1 MNDIEPQGIS
11 MENVLEEVQ
20 DKESRKTI
28 DKRKLLALAATAA
41 AGLAITPL
49 IKGAHA
55 DGGQGASGSGEA
67 LIVGKSNKATDGD
80 QTVLNTYTT
89 EESIA
94 GFRVHN
100 NGDTEKAQAIAG
112 EAPNGVG
119 VLGISSAAK
128 GAGVRGIAVE
138 GAGVEGH
145 STSGTG
151 VFAESM
157 YGVALQVVGKSGI
170 QGKVDGGTQDGAA
183 ILRVNNNGEPG
194 TPATEGQ
201 LIGWPVSIAAACPNG
216 IGILAFG
223 PQFGVY
229 GTTDPGGPG
238 TSVGTGVVGTSDKG
252 TGVRGQSGSGTGVFA
267 ASGTGTALQVVGTST
282 ISCDTQSQ
290 TTAAL
295 MVENSG
301 LGISATSTS
310 NFGLESC
317 SPVFSVVGLAINPKT
332 TRPSQDLMDWYTN
345 PNRGSGGLLGY
356 TIDGKGVVGFADTGI
371 GVLAISKGSSA
382 LRVEGK
388 SSFSSVGSD
397 AIPANKLHYKVYN
410 DLVTADS
417 HVNITLLGD
426 TGILVRMWV
435 TRSAGVFTINLSDKL
450 KQATP
455 FSYFIVEP

>member
-1 MNDIEPQGIS
+1 
-11 MENVLEEVQ
+11 MENILEEVQ
-20 DKESRKTI
+20 GKESRETI

-55 DGGQGASGSGEA
+55 DGDQGASGSGQA
-67 LIVGKSNKATDGD
+67 LIVGKSNQATYGD
-80 QTVLNTYTT
+80 QTVLNTNTT

-100 NGDTEKAQAIAG
+100 DGNTENAQAIAG

-119 VLGISSAAK
+119 VLGISSAAN
-128 GAGVRGIAVE
+128 

-145 STSGTG
+145 SKHGTG
-151 VFAESM
+151 VFAESEC
-157 YGVALQVVGKSGI
+157 GVALQVVGKSGI
-170 QGKVDGGTQDGAA
+170 QGKVDGGAQDGAA
-183 ILRVNNNGEPG
+183 ILRVDNNGEPG
-194 TPATEGQ
+194 TPATPGQ
-201 LIGWPVSIAAACPNG
+201 LIGWPVSIAATCPKG

-229 GTTDPGGPG
+229 GTTDPGGPEG
-238 TSVGTGVVGTSDKG
+238 NPGIGVFGMSGPG

-267 ASGTGTALQVVGTST
+267 ASGTGTALAVVGKST
-282 ISCDTQSQ
+282 ISCNTN
-290 TTAAL
+290 TMTEPAL

-317 SPVFSVVGLAINPKT
+317 SPVFSVIGLAINPKT
-332 TRPSQDLMDWYTN
+332 TRPSQDLIDWALTN
-345 PNRGSGGLLGY
+345 PNRGSVGLLGY

-397 AIPANKLHYKVYN
+397 VIPAKKLTYNVYN
-410 DLVTADS
+410 DLVTANS

-435 TRSAGVFTINLSDKL
+435 TRSAGVFTIHLSDKI
-450 KQATP
+450 KQDVP